1 MEKLLN
7 RINELARKAKTAD
20 GLTETEKIEQKELRQ
35 QYLRSFR
42 SSFDDILLNSKVYDP
57 EGNDITPKKLVEA
70 QKDKRRTDV
79 KNILGGKNVVHLH
92 PEDAD
97 KK

>member
-42 SSFDDILLNSKVYDP
+42 SSFDDILFNLYRFS
-57 EGNDITPKKLVEA
+57 DIISNTSCLFEA
-70 QKDKRRTDV
+70 SISNKIVSSVIT
-79 KNILGGKNVVHLH
+79 
-92 PEDAD
+92 
-97 KK
+97 

>member
-1 MEKLLN
+1 MDKLLN
-7 RINELARKAKTAD
+7 RINELARKAKTTK
-20 GLTETEKIEQKELRQ
+20 GLTETEKVEQKELRQ
-35 QYLRSFR
+35 QYLKSFR

-57 EGNDITPKKLVEA
+57 EGKDITPKKLVEA
-70 QKDKRRTDV
+70 QKDKRRTEV
-79 KNILGGKNVVHLH
+79 KNILGGNKIVHLN

>member
-42 SSFDDILLNSKVYDP
+42 SSFDDILLNSKVVDP
-57 EGNDITPKKLVEA
+57 KGNDITPKKLVEV
-70 QKDKRRTDV
+70 QKDKRRNEV
-79 KNILGGKNVVHLH
+79 KNIFGGKNVVHLH

>member
-42 SSFDDILLNSKVYDP
+42 SSFDDILLNSKVVDP
-57 EGNDITPKKLVEA
+57 KGNDITPKKLVKA

-79 KNILGGKNVVHLH
+79 KNILGGKKIVHLH

>member
-1 MEKLLN
+1 MDKLLN
-7 RINELARKAKTAD
+7 RINELARKAKTTE

-35 QYLRSFR
+35 QYLKSFR

-57 EGNDITPKKLVEA
+57 EGKDITPKKLVEA
-70 QKDKRRTDV
+70 QKEKRRNEV
-79 KNILGGKNVVHLH
+79 KNILSGNKIVHLN

>member
-35 QYLRSFR
+35 H
-42 SSFDDILLNSKVYDP
+42 SKVVDP
-57 EGNDITPKKLVEA
+57 KGNDITPKKLVEA

>member
-7 RINELARKAKTAD
+7 RINELARKAKTPG
-20 GLTETEKIEQKELRQ
+20 GLTETEKIEQQQLRQ
-35 QYLRSFR
+35 TYIKSFR
-42 SSFDDILLNSKVYDP
+42 SSFDDILLNSKVVDP

-70 QKDKRRTDV
+70 QKDKRRTEV
-79 KNILGGKNVVHLH
+79 KNILGGNKIVHLH

>member
-42 SSFDDILLNSKVYDP
+42 SSFDDILLNSKVVDP
-57 EGNDITPKKLVEA
+57 
-70 QKDKRRTDV
+70 
-79 KNILGGKNVVHLH
+79 
-92 PEDAD
+92 
-97 KK
+97 